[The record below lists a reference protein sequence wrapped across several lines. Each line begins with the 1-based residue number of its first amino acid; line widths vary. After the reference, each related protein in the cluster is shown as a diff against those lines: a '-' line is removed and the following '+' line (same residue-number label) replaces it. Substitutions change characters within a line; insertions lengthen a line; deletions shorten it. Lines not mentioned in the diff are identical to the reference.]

1 MNAITQ
7 SILLEKDDAY
17 REFCIKLTPSVEPS
31 SVLGVRIPTLRQI
44 AKNADVDSAR
54 AFLRELPHKYYEENN
69 VHGFLIER
77 MRNYDDCV
85 SALDEFLKFVDNW
98 ATCDVC
104 SPKILKKYPE
114 ETAKNAFRWIDS
126 GRVYESRFGIKV
138 LMSFFQ
144 DGLYEPRYSD
154 KVASVK
160 SGEYYVNMM
169 IAWYFATL
177 LSKQWDHAIK
187 YLLNNALDEWTRVKT
202 VRKALESYRIPDEK
216 KDFLRNLIVKRK

>member
-7 SILLEKDDAY
+7 RILLEKDDKY
-17 REFCIKLTPSVEPS
+17 REFCIKLTPSVAPS
-31 SVLGVRIPTLRQI
+31 RVLGVRIPALRKI
-44 AKNADVDSAR
+44 AKNADADSAR
-54 AFLRELPHKYYEENN
+54 AFLRALPHDYYEEDN

-77 MRNYDDCV
+77 IQNYGECV
-85 SALDEFLKFVDNW
+85 AALDEFLKHVDNW
-98 ATCDVC
+98 ATCDMC

-114 ETAKNAFRWIDS
+114 KTVENAFRWIDS
-126 GRVYESRFGIKV
+126 GRVYESRFGIKA

-144 DGLYEPRYSD
+144 DELYEPRLSD

-177 LSKQWDHAIK
+177 LSKQWDFAIK
-187 YLLNNALDEWTRVKT
+187 YLQNNALDEWTHNKT
-202 VRKALESYRIPDEK
+202 IRKAIESYRISDEK
-216 KDFLRNLIVKRK
+216 KDFLRKLTVRGK